1 MSPSNVT
8 GITRRQVAG
17 RRPMDLPGPSAGIGS
32 RESSGDSMTRTFGS
46 LAPAL
51 IALAL
56 LTAPVAAQRSHIGV
70 HAGYDFDRD
79 KAAFGGQVS
88 LPLSRFVELYPSVEV
103 YFVDVGSLVGFNGD
117 LKFRLD
123 PGAPLQLYVGGGV
136 NVLRASAGGV
146 GATDTGWDLLGGLE
160 SRFGYTHPYV
170 EGRALHHD
178 RSAFQLNAGLNITLF

>member
-1 MSPSNVT
+1 
-8 GITRRQVAG
+8 
-17 RRPMDLPGPSAGIGS
+17 
-32 RESSGDSMTRTFGS
+32 MTRTFGS

-51 IALAL
+51 IALGA
-56 LTAPVAAQRSHIGV
+56 LTAPVAAQRSHIGAHV
-70 HAGYDFDRD
+70 GYDFDGD
-79 KAAFGGQVS
+79 NTLVGGQLS
-88 LPLSRFVELYPSVEV
+88 LPLNRFVELYPSVDV

-117 LKFRLD
+117 LKLRLN

-160 SRFGYTHPYV
+160 SRLGYTHPYV
-170 EGRALHHD
+170 EGRAIHHD

>member
-1 MSPSNVT
+1 
-8 GITRRQVAG
+8 
-17 RRPMDLPGPSAGIGS
+17 
-32 RESSGDSMTRTFGS
+32 MTRTFGS
-46 LAPAL
+46 LALAL
-51 IALAL
+51 IALTL

-88 LPLSRFVELYPSVEV
+88 LPLSRFVELYPSVDV
-103 YFVDVGSLVGFNGD
+103 YLVDVGSLVGFNGD
-117 LKFRLD
+117 LKFRLN